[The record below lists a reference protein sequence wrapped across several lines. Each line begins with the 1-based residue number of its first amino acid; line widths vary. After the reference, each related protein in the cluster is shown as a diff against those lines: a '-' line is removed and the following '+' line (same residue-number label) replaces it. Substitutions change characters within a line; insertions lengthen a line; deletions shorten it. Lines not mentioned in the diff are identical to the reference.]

1 MTTDKTD
8 QTDGA
13 ATPTTPPTGY
23 SVATDDSALRTTSE
37 ADNRAFSS
45 DAGPTNVVESFRNY
59 ITTVRGGEAG
69 ALPAVLGAII
79 LVIIF
84 ASASDFFLSKTNF
97 ASLLQQAAQISVLGM
112 GMVFVL
118 LIGEIDLSAGTAGG
132 VCASAMALGLNND
145 GDLQKVLGTG
155 VFLVLVLLMVVAVVL
170 AALSRLWIPA
180 AMVALGILIGVFH
193 LAGTQLFAMYL
204 SVAVGVSIGIL
215 IGFLVARIGIP
226 SFIVTLALFL
236 AWQGVLLKF
245 IGTGA
250 AIQTRTFNTINKI
263 ENGYMAVALGWAL
276 WAVVVLIYAGYT
288 GYRAFTRKRKGLS
301 AEPLDLVAVR
311 VIAIALVTGIAV
323 YVLNEDRSRTVFA
336 KIQGIPWA
344 VPLVA
349 VVFVFWTLILTK
361 SQYGRFIYAVGGNR
375 EAARRAGIDVKRIRM
390 SMFVICSGMAGLA
403 GIIGAS
409 YLGGVPSDFGKNT
422 DVLYAVGAAVIGGTS
437 LFGGRGKVRDAI
449 IGAIVI
455 AMIPNGLNLI
465 KNISSAYV
473 FLVTGLVL
481 LVAAGADALSRRA
494 PAAD

>member
-1 MTTDKTD
+1 MTTDK
-8 QTDGA
+8 
-13 ATPTTPPTGY
+13 GY
-23 SVATDDSALRTTSE
+23 SVATDDSALGSTKE
-37 ADNRAFSS
+37 ADAAAFSS
-45 DAGPTNVVESFRNY
+45 DAGPSNLSEAFRAF
-59 ITTVRGGEAG
+59 VQRVKGGDAG
-69 ALPAVLGAII
+69 ALPAVLGAVV

-84 ASASDFFLSKTNF
+84 ASASDVFLSKGNF
-97 ASLLQQAAQISVLGM
+97 ANLLQQAAQISVLGM

-132 VCASAMALGLNND
+132 VCAAGMALALNRG
-145 GDLQKVLGTG
+145 GDLQAALGTG
-155 VFLVLVLLMVVAVVL
+155 VFVTLMLIMVATVVM
-170 AALSRLWIPA
+170 AAFARLWIPVA
-180 AMVALGILIGVFH
+180 IIAVGIVIAVAQLGSNQLLAMF
-193 LAGTQLFAMYL
+193 L
-204 SVAVGVSIGIL
+204 SVAIGTSIGTL

-236 AWQGVLLKF
+236 AWQGALLKF

-250 AIQTRTFNTINKI
+250 AIPTRSYDVIDKI
-263 ENGYMAVALGWAL
+263 DNAYMPVIVAWVL
-276 WAVVVLIYAGYT
+276 WAAAVLIYLGT
-288 GYRAFTRKRKGLS
+288 STYRSISRRREGLS
-301 AEPLDLVAVR
+301 AEPLILVFVR
-311 VIAIALVTGIAV
+311 GGAIALITGIAV
-323 YVLNEDRSRTVFA
+323 YVLNQDRSRTVFA
-336 KIQGIPWA
+336 KIQGVPWA
-344 VPLVA
+344 VLVVA

-361 SQYGRFIYAVGGNR
+361 TQYGRFLYAVGGNR
-375 EAARRAGIDVKRIRM
+375 EAAKRAGVDTKRIRM
-390 SMFVICSGMAGLA
+390 SAFIICSGMAGLA

-494 PAAD
+494 PQED